1 MTQDRIRSEFNRWAE
16 SGRSRGLE
24 KRHWDTTRQLI
35 DLMDIE
41 EHDNVV
47 DLGCGVGWATRVLA
61 QKAARGIV
69 LGVDLSDQMIAQART
84 AYRNPPNALFLV
96 ADASGIPCADA
107 FFNTLL
113 SVESIYYC
121 PDLEAAF
128 SEVRRILKPGGR
140 VFFLIS
146 YYKENTYGHEWAKHI
161 DIPVQLLGSDD
172 YVHILKQ
179 TGFTAAAH
187 RRLVDS
193 APLPDDWTPTHWFPT
208 REEHMKFRSEGALL
222 VTAEK

>member
-1 MTQDRIRSEFNRWAE
+1 MTQDRIRYEFNRWAE

-61 QKAARGIV
+61 QKAARGLV
-69 LGVDLSDQMIAQART
+69 LGIDLSDRMITQART

-96 ADASGIPCADA
+96 ADASGIPCPDG

-113 SVESIYYC
+113 SVECIYYYSEL
-121 PDLEAAF
+121 DAAF
-128 SEVRRILKPGGR
+128 REVHRILKPQAR
-140 VFFLIS
+140 AFFLIS
-146 YYKENTYGHEWAKHI
+146 YYKE
-161 DIPVQLLGSDD
+161 
-172 YVHILKQ
+172 
-179 TGFTAAAH
+179 
-187 RRLVDS
+187 
-193 APLPDDWTPTHWFPT
+193 
-208 REEHMKFRSEGALL
+208 
-222 VTAEK
+222 